1 MKLGIIGL
9 PGSGKT
15 TIFETLTK
23 SIAASDNKAE
33 KRIGTIT
40 VPDERIDILSAM
52 YKPKK
57 TTYAQVEYFLPGK
70 IGTTKDQNIWARI
83 RDCDALIHVVRNF
96 TGTLFE
102 NTSPYQD
109 FQTLDQEMILADLVV
124 VEKRLENLNLELKK
138 GRKIN
143 QKELTLLEE
152 CREKL
157 ENGTPLRKCPELA
170 GAPLLKGFTLVSG
183 KPALLLVNNEDADT
197 AFPDLGELSSRE
209 DCLLIRGRLEHE
221 LARMNPEEEAEFLDE
236 FDITTPARDRV
247 IKKSYELLR
256 LISFFTVGD
265 DEVRAWTIR
274 KETMALD
281 AARVIH
287 SDIQKGFIRAEV
299 LYYDDLIDAGSYQ
312 NARKKGTVRLEGKT
326 YIVKDSDIIDF
337 RFNV

>member
-1 MKLGIIGL
+1 MKLGIVGL

-15 TIFETLTK
+15 TIFEILTK
-23 SIAASDNKAE
+23 SISERASKAD

-52 YKPKK
+52 YQPKK

-70 IGTTKDQNIWARI
+70 LGKSKDQNIWHQI
-83 RDCDALIHVVRNF
+83 KDCDALIHVVRNF

-102 NTSPYQD
+102 STSPYQD
-109 FQTLDQEMILADLVV
+109 FQTLDQEMMLADLAV
-124 VEKRLENLNLELKK
+124 VEKKLEYLNLELKK

-143 QKELTLLEE
+143 QKEMTLLEE

-170 GAPLLKGFTLVSG
+170 TAPLLKGYTLASG
-183 KPALLLVNNEDADT
+183 KPALLLVNNEDSDT

-221 LARMNPEEEAEFLDE
+221 LARMTPEEEVEFLGE
-236 FDITTPARDRV
+236 FEITTPARDRV

-274 KETMALD
+274 EATSALD

-287 SDIQKGFIRAEV
+287 SDIKKGFIRAEV
-299 LYYDDLIDAGSYQ
+299 LFYDDLMDAGSYQ
-312 NARKKGTVRLEGKT
+312 NARKKGAVRLEGKT